1 MRVSSFR
8 PVAIIG
14 LALLA
19 AACSKPVAVPEPIRA
34 VRTLKLQPA
43 ALSGQV
49 EYAAEIKAR
58 TEARLSFRVGG
69 KLLRRTVDLGSRV
82 QAGQVLA
89 QLDPQDLQLGQ
100 ASARA
105 ALSAAQ
111 ANADQV
117 SADTRRYR
125 ELREQGFISAA
136 DLDRREVALKAAV
149 AQLDQAR
156 AQSGVQANQASYAS
170 LVADVSG
177 VVTGVDAEPGAV
189 LAAGTPVLRVAQ
201 DGARDVVFSV
211 PEDKVALLRAVA
223 AKPGAL
229 TVHFWAEG
237 QADQPLRLREISAA
251 ADAATRTYQVKAELA
266 QAGADAVQLGQTA
279 TVRLNAGAGVA
290 AIKLPLSALRQDK
303 GQTSVWLLDAASM
316 TVKPHTVQV
325 ATADGNEAVIAS
337 GLVPGQEVVT
347 AGVHVLTEG
356 QKVSRYV
363 GSTR

>member
-1 MRVSSFR
+1 MRVSTFR
-8 PVAIIG
+8 PVAIVA

-19 AACSKPVAVPEPIRA
+19 TACSKPVAVQEPIRA
-34 VRTLKLQPA
+34 VRTLKLQVG

-58 TEARLSFRVGG
+58 TEARLAFRVGG

-82 QAGQVLA
+82 QAGQLLA

-105 ALSAAQ
+105 ALGAAQ

-117 SADTRRYR
+117 AADTRRYR
-125 ELREQGFISAA
+125 DLREQGFISAA
-136 DLDRREVALKAAV
+136 ELDRREVALKSAV

-156 AQSGVQANQASYAS
+156 AQSGVQANQTSYAS

-177 VVTGVDAEPGAV
+177 VVTGVDAEPGSV

-211 PEDKVALLRAVA
+211 PEDKVAVLRAVA

-229 TVHFWAEG
+229 TVHFWSEG

-251 ADAATRTYQVKAELA
+251 ADPATRTYQVKAELA
-266 QAGADAVQLGQTA
+266 QAGAEAVQLGQTA
-279 TVRLNAGAGVA
+279 TVRLNAGAGLA
-290 AIKLPLSALRQDK
+290 AIKLPLSAIRQEK
-303 GQTSVWLLDAASM
+303 GQTSVWILDAASM
-316 TVKPHTVQV
+316 TVKPQTVQV
-325 ATADGNEAVIAS
+325 AAADGNEVVIAA
-337 GLVPGQEVVT
+337 GLTPGQEVVT
-347 AGVHVLTEG
+347 AGVHVLTPG

-363 GSTR
+363 GATR